1 MTVRGAR
8 RDLALLLAG
17 ALVSTAGSALS
28 IVAVLIHLRPLG
40 SGWVAAAF
48 AAEIVPIVLLAAP
61 AGALVDRVRN
71 RELLVAALAVQAAAI
86 LLATTALVPGRQ
98 GFLLA
103 ALAVVGAGTSVATP
117 TIQAL
122 LPRISGEEG
131 ATRAFGWWSAVQQGG
146 FLVGAA
152 GAGLLVEAVG
162 VRGALI
168 ADGLSYLVLAG
179 AIAFVRTQRHPSR
192 EAADAG
198 TAGPAGTGSA
208 WTGVAVLRRDR
219 VLRVAVAGLALV
231 ILASIVVNVAEVFY
245 VLEDLG
251 ASPAVY
257 GLVTA
262 CWPLGGVPAGILA
275 GRLVGE
281 RALLAALA
289 AAGVAMGLALVLT
302 GAVVLLGALVVAWLI
317 GGTANAVQNV
327 CLRALVRA
335 RVPDR
340 ERGRAYAAVAA
351 VLQATNLCGLAAAGA
366 VVALAGARPALAG
379 AGVLT
384 VAAGA
389 GTWLLARPA
398 LRDAAGARR
407 PASRD
412 RDGGRGTLA

>member
-192 EAADAG
+192 EAPEAG
-198 TAGPAGTGSA
+198 TAGTGSA

-302 GAVVLLGALVVAWLI
+302 GAVVLLGAIVVAWLI
-317 GGTANAVQNV
+317 GGAANAVQNV

>member
-1 MTVRGAR
+1 
-8 RDLALLLAG
+8 
-17 ALVSTAGSALS
+17 VSTAGSSLS

-48 AAEIVPIVLLAAP
+48 AAEILPVVLLAAP

-86 LLATTALVPGRQ
+86 LLATTALAPGRQ
-98 GFLLA
+98 GLLLA

-122 LPRISGEEG
+122 LPRISGEDG
-131 ATRAFGWWSAVQQGG
+131 ATRAYGWWSAVSQGG
-146 FLVGAA
+146 FLAGAA
-152 GAGLLVEAVG
+152 GAGVLVEVAG
-162 VRGALI
+162 VRGALVV
-168 ADGLSYLVLAG
+168 DGLSYLVLAAG
-179 AIAFVRTQRHPSR
+179 TALVRTQRHPAR
-192 EAADAG
+192 EAAEAG
-198 TAGPAGTGSA
+198 TADAGDNGSVWA
-208 WTGVAVLRRDR
+208 GIAVLRRDR
-219 VLRVAVAGLALV
+219 VLRVGVVGLALV
-231 ILASIVVNVAEVFY
+231 IFASIVVNVAEVFY

-262 CWPLGGVPAGILA
+262 CWPLAGVPAGILA
-275 GRLVGE
+275 GRLDGE

-317 GGTANAVQNV
+317 GGAANAVQNV

-335 RVPDR
+335 RVPDA
-340 ERGRAYAAVAA
+340 ERGRVSAAVAA
-351 VLQATNLCGLAAAGA
+351 VLQATNLGGLAAAGVVVA
-366 VVALAGARPALAG
+366 VVGARAGLAG

-384 VAAGA
+384 VLAGA

-398 LRDAAGARR
+398 LRATAATR
-407 PASRD
+407 
-412 RDGGRGTLA
+412 